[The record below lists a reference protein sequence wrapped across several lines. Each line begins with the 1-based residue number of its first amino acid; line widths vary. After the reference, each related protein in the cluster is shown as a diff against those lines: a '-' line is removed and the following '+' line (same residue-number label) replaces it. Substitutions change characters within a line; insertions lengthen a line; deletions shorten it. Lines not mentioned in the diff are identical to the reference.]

1 MTPPLLPR
9 FLEAILEKKEKNG
22 IVNLFRHCPLEPKHS
37 LTPFRKAI
45 ETSHIGLSAQAS

>member
-22 IVNLFRHCPLEPKHS
+22 IVSNLFRHCPLEPMH
-37 LTPFRKAI
+37 RKA
-45 ETSHIGLSAQAS
+45 EEQAL